1 MGRSKIL
8 DKEGGDRNMKRIMYA
23 LPLFAASAVGA
34 FAQDPDVVETVATT
48 MSTAIT
54 GHIGKVAPLALG
66 VMVVL
71 LGIGIGVR
79 WFKKAVKS
87 S

>member
-1 MGRSKIL
+1 
-8 DKEGGDRNMKRIMYA
+8 MKRFKYA

-34 FAQDPDVVETVATT
+34 FAQDPDVVESVANT
-48 MSTAIT
+48 MKTAIE

-66 VMVVL
+66 VMVVFF
-71 LGIGIGVR
+71 GIGIGVR